1 MKFYINSTWNGSSK
15 QLLKKYPV
23 LSQFKITTEND
34 KMYITLDTVEEIAKL
49 IETVHNPVILDYDD
63 LFVKGWRAE
72 IYDDY
77 RE

>member
-1 MKFYINSTWNGSSK
+1 MKFFLKSTWIDEPNR
-15 QLLKKYPV
+15 LLKKYPA
-23 LSQFKITTEND
+23 LSQFKTIIEND

>member
-49 IETVHNPVILDYDD
+49 IETVHNPVVLDYDA
-63 LFVKGWRAE
+63 LFVKGWRVE